1 MRDST
6 RARWG
11 VALATGALVLSVAAP
26 VAAQDGV
33 QQIGYISP
41 EEATDYGWNEQG
53 LAGAEA
59 AAASVGG
66 EVIQADQAGYGDIAP
81 ILNQM
86 VDDGADFVIAQAS
99 GYNAQ
104 APAWAAETGIPVVV
118 FDAPDAT
125 TPGLV
130 ANVSTNAYEGGY
142 LAGVLAAN
150 QTQTGILGLVL
161 SANDVN
167 WHKQAGGFVA
177 GAKSVNPDIQ
187 FQQALIDEF
196 GYGDAEG
203 GNRVT
208 SQVIAAGAD
217 IIFGMGNGSSF
228 GMLQAIENNT
238 PEGADQAWFIDV
250 IGDKTSIDEQNVL
263 LSSVLWDFAGTYEQA
278 VADIDA
284 GTFGESGYT
293 LDTANGGIALLQTD
307 NISDE
312 TWAAVETAAAGI
324 ADGSIEVP
332 VATSQEEVDALIAG

>member
-1 MRDST
+1 MRDT
-6 RARWG
+6 RLARWG
-11 VALATGALVLSVAAP
+11 VALAAGALTLTVAAP

-66 EVIQADQAGYGDIAP
+66 EVIKADAAGYGDIAP

-99 GYNAQ
+99 GYNSQ

-118 FDAPDAT
+118 VDAPDAT
-125 TPGLV
+125 SPGLV
-130 ANVSTNAYEGGY
+130 ANISTDAYEGGY
-142 LAGVLAAN
+142 LAGVLAAS
-150 QTQTGILGLVL
+150 QTQTGTLGLVL
-161 SANDVN
+161 SANDIN

-228 GMLQAIENNT
+228 GMLQAIENNV

-250 IGDKTSIDEQNVL
+250 IGDKSSIDEQGVL
-263 LSSVLWDFAGTYEQA
+263 LSSVLWDFAGAYEQA

-284 GTFGESGYT
+284 GTFGETGYT
-293 LDTANGGIALLQTD
+293 LNTENGGISLLQTD
-307 NISDE
+307 HISDE
-312 TWAAVETAAAGI
+312 ARAAVDAAAAGI

>member
-26 VAAQDGV
+26 VAAQDSV

-125 TPGLV
+125 APGLV

-250 IGDKTSIDEQNVL
+250 IGDKSSIDEQNVL

-293 LDTANGGIALLQTD
+293 LDTANGGIELLQTD

-312 TWAAVETAAAGI
+312 AWAAVETAAAGI